1 MGYFTELEQIFQK
14 CVWNHK
20 RPRIATAILRKTN
33 KIGGI
38 MLPDVK
44 LYYKST
50 VIKTA
55 WYWHKNRHTDQWNR
69 IETCLFLKGQG
80 LTLRRWKW

>member
-1 MGYFTELEQIFQK
+1 MQFLSRFHDVFHRAKTNISNICMEPQK
-14 CVWNHK
+14 TQNRHSN
-20 RPRIATAILRKTN
+20 LKTN

-55 WYWHKNRHTDQWNR
+55 WYWHKNRHMDQQNR
-69 IETCLFLKGQG
+69 EESPEMKPYL
-80 LTLRRWKW
+80 

>member
-1 MGYFTELEQIFQK
+1 MAFFHRTKRNNSKMYMEPQK
-14 CVWNHK
+14 TQNRHSN
-20 RPRIATAILRKTN
+20 LKTN

-55 WYWHKNRHTDQWNR
+55 WYWHKNRHRSMEQKR
-69 IETCLFLKGQG
+69 VQK
-80 LTLRRWKW
+80 